1 MVLATSSYPCCLFHS
16 CSRCS
21 LYPGGGS
28 GEPSQPCLLGMWDPA
43 GAGPLATGALSPRT
57 SDWLPQLQ
65 HNPVPALGLL
75 CAQGTSQFCSGSL
88 GRCLLKIRPWLE
100 PAAHWFPHPEFAV
113 LWQKFPSHNHC
124 FPCHG
129 CHVRNY
135 QTSEGKKKKTTDG
148 KLDAASN
155 CKVSL
160 GVFWL
165 EPGEF
170 PLFP

>member
-1 MVLATSSYPCCLFHS
+1 MQPLPILVTFSIPVPGVLCILVGVQL
-16 CSRCS
+16 SRMS
-21 LYPGGGS
+21 P
-28 GEPSQPCLLGMWDPA
+28 PSPVSWECGILLGQDLWPQ
-43 GAGPLATGALSPRT
+43 GLCPPRT
-57 SDWLPQLQ
+57 SIWLPQLQ

-75 CAQGTSQFCSGSL
+75 RAQGTSQFCSGSL

-100 PAAHWFPHPEFAV
+100 PAAHPSCWFPHPKFAV

-135 QTSEGKKKKTTDG
+135 QTSEGKKKNPTDG
-148 KLDAASN
+148 KLDVASN

-160 GVFWL
+160 GTFWL
-165 EPGEF
+165 E
-170 PLFP
+170 

>member
-1 MVLATSSYPCCLFHS
+1 MGS
-16 CSRCS
+16 CW
-21 LYPGGGS
+21 G
-28 GEPSQPCLLGMWDPA
+28 
-43 GAGPLATGALSPRT
+43 RT
-57 SDWLPQLQ
+57 SGHRGFVPQEPLVWLPQLQ

-135 QTSEGKKKKTTDG
+135 QTSEGKKKKPTDG
-148 KLDAASN
+148 KLDVASN

-160 GVFWL
+160 RVFWL

-170 PLFP
+170 GFSFVSLRHGPVFHRAQESQMSWNNLICCSGRLYW